1 MKTTNLFLSALGLV
15 GAFGLSITPAR
26 AKDGVLSKVQA
37 SQTNYCHLH
46 FPAMR
51 EETLSWSSPVL
62 KDAATGDII
71 HMYGSCDYDPHG
83 KEAVQ
88 AQKRDEQRRIQ
99 REYNSD

>member
-1 MKTTNLFLSALGLV
+1 MKTARLFLPALGLV
-15 GAFGLSITPAR
+15 SAFGLSMTPTW

-62 KDAATGDII
+62 KDAGTGDII

-88 AQKRDEQRRIQ
+88 AQRRDESRRLN
-99 REYNSD
+99 REYND

>member
-1 MKTTNLFLSALGLV
+1 MKPTKLVLAALGLA
-15 GAFGLSITPAR
+15 GAFGLNTTPVW
-26 AKDGVLSKVQA
+26 AKDGVLSKVEA

-88 AQKRDEQRRIQ
+88 AQKRDQQHRLQ
-99 REYNSD
+99 REYTD